1 MLPEWIS
8 AESIGKM
15 FRPVYTVFYRKYW
28 VDELYEQVFVV
39 RVLLNGLFRVFQLFD
54 TYVVDGLV
62 NGVAGGT
69 VIAGRIVR
77 NAETGR
83 LQTYALVMFAGI
95 LIIIGLVYWLT

>member
-1 MLPEWIS
+1 
-8 AESIGKM
+8 
-15 FRPVYTVFYRKYW
+15 
-28 VDELYEQVFVV
+28 
-39 RVLLNGLFRVFQLFD
+39 
-54 TYVVDGLV
+54 VVDGLV

-69 VIAGRIVR
+69 VVAGRIIR